1 MCLLRKFKSF
11 FLLCIVCLSARITAC
26 LITIVNLI
34 NEVWTRAFVFLT
46 TLIKRTGVNSIIL
59 RVKHG
64 RVAGIHNLLIYLF
77 IYLFWE
83 HLFIYLFIYLFWE
96 HMYMVIIECAGWT
109 SILYLS
115 WKKNWPVNYKY
126 MCMVA
131 KVSLYILKQ
140 HIACSASLLSQ
151 IYLKIV
157 CPNKCMR

>member
-77 IYLFWE
+77 IYFE
-83 HLFIYLFIYLFWE
+83 NIYLFIYLFILRTYVDGHHRMRWLNKHFVFILE
-96 HMYMVIIECAGWT
+96 KKLAGKLQIHVHGCE
-109 SILYLS
+109 SF
-115 WKKNWPVNYKY
+115 
-126 MCMVA
+126 A
-131 KVSLYILKQ
+131 
-140 HIACSASLLSQ
+140 
-151 IYLKIV
+151 IYLKAAYRLFCFFAV
-157 CPNKCMR
+157 SDLPKNCMS